1 MSIPTIA
8 SAVAS
13 LYLIFFLTG
22 KNLRP
27 RILLDHFIIFYLTF
41 ASLVALH
48 VQLLSE
54 GSISLSFF
62 LLFFV
67 SSCFFVATYSTTSIW
82 LSPRLT
88 GHLARYAANGDCIK
102 QRISSIINNLKP
114 PFLFMLILSTCFLLA
129 INIQYIAAGST
140 AYVDKVEANLSS
152 PWSRYLIYTSFITT
166 SISSYF
172 PSLLLFADFR
182 TVKPL
187 RRTLFGLALL
197 ISYVSVFSLGSRGAL
212 AAVLYPMGLYI
223 ILFPRRSEISQFIS
237 RTQLLLVPLIVLF
250 AAIVTAKALDINDYL
265 ASSGDLFG
273 LVLQRTLSNADV
285 ATIFHGSRLKV
296 SQFNDF
302 DGFYYLLPVFK
313 LFGVDSGSTSL
324 GIRIGELAGQSFGK
338 GPVPT
343 YFYESLLLFK
353 NDLGVYLVSAIAGF
367 LVSSFRFLSLHY
379 LYKGISNPA
388 WLPFAFAFYLATPI
402 GDWNLF
408 IITFTF
414 SLLSA
419 WFIRISLKLRIN

>member
-1 MSIPTIA
+1 MSNLTIA

-13 LYLIFFLTG
+13 LCLIFFLTG

-27 RILLDHFIIFYLTF
+27 RIVFDHYVVFYLTF

-54 GSISLSFF
+54 GAISVSFF
-62 LLFFV
+62 LLFFI
-67 SSCFFVATYSTTSIW
+67 SSCFFVATYSATSIC
-82 LSPRLT
+82 LSPRLS
-88 GHLARYAANGDCIK
+88 GHLARYAASEDFIK
-102 QRISSIINNLKP
+102 QQISSIINSLKL
-114 PFLFMLILSTCFLLA
+114 PFLFVVILSTCFLLA
-129 INIQYIAAGST
+129 INIQYISAGST
-140 AYVDKVEANLSS
+140 AYVGKVEANLSS

-172 PSLLLFADFR
+172 PSLLLFADYR

-187 RRTLFGLALL
+187 LRTLLGFALL
-197 ISYVSVFSLGSRGAL
+197 ISYGSVLSLGSRGAL
-212 AAVLYPMGLYI
+212 AAVLYPLGLYI
-223 ILFPRRSEISQFIS
+223 ILFPRRSKISQFIS
-237 RTQLLLVPLIVLF
+237 GIQLFLVPLVVLF
-250 AAIVTAKALDINDYL
+250 ASIVTAMALDINDYL

-273 LVLQRTLSNADV
+273 LVLQRILSNADV
-285 ATIFHGSRLKV
+285 ATVFHGSRLKI

-302 DGFYYLLPVFK
+302 DGFYYILPIFK
-313 LFGVDSGSTSL
+313 LFGIDSGSTSL
-324 GIRIGELAGQSFGK
+324 GIRIGELAGQPFGK

-353 NDLGVYLVSAIAGF
+353 NDLGVYLISAIAGC
-367 LVSSFRFLSLHY
+367 LVSSFRFLSLHC
-379 LYKGISNPA
+379 LYKGISNPV

-408 IITFTF
+408 IITFIF

-419 WFIRISLKLRIN
+419 WLISIFLKLRFN